1 MGRAPPGMDLAMR
14 AAFEAARMACGLA
27 TIQPPRCHAWVMAE
41 PEAES
46 ERVTVPREEFDQLL
60 AVATMYV
67 GAFTEDEMMTLPEK
81 FAFQEVEAILGK
93 YGKRY

>member
-1 MGRAPPGMDLAMR
+1 M
-14 AAFEAARMACGLA
+14 
-27 TIQPPRCHAWVMAE
+27 PRH
-41 PEAES
+41 
-46 ERVTVPREEFDQLL
+46 EFDQLL
-60 AVATMYV
+60 AVATLYV